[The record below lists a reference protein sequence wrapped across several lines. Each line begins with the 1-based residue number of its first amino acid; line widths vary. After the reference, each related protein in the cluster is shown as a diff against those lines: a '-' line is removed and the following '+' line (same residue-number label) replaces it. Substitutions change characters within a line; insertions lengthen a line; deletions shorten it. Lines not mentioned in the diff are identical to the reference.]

1 MTNLIL
7 GIIIGVVVAVFTL
20 SAADRTREKVVGVC
34 KYVLGQSGQ
43 KERNKQQILAFL
55 KTMDGQASNSE
66 ISEHLDVT
74 GRTVVRY
81 MDELEAAGEVSQVGE
96 TGRGVTYRLIH

>member
-1 MTNLIL
+1 M
-7 GIIIGVVVAVFTL
+7 
-20 SAADRTREKVVGVC
+20 C

-55 KTMDGQASNSE
+55 KTMNGQASNGE
-66 ISEHLDVT
+66 ISENLDVSD
-74 GRTVVRY
+74 RTVVRY
-81 MDELEAAGEVSQVGE
+81 MDELEAAGEVTQVGK